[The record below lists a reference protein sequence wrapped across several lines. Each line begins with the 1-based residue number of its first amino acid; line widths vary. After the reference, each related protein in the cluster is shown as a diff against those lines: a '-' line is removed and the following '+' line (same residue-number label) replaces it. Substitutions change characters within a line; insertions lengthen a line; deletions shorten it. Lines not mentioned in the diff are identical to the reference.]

1 MIGKHQI
8 NAIKQLILDLIPTC
22 TVSYTQRSPQEKDK
36 LCRLVSART
45 GEKLG
50 LLIKEDYAELWIE
63 ANDNGRMHT
72 FIISRK
78 GLTFTKTEIRI
89 LNAVLDVCRSNTIDN
104 EIDAVFTQQSI
115 SSQFTMPYFIVSNF
129 MRGANHACLWSS
141 VIGLVLL
148 QKLSYKK
155 YEGSM
160 CSSGFLCLKSIN
172 NTIQER
178 IKTQSTF
185 VFEAFDKPIP
195 LSDIFFDKP
204 LSYRYVDGRNSFY
217 LVDNHETVLGVL
229 RNNSPKNYDIIDR
242 CTFKHIE
249 SLTSLSGF
257 RWLAYSG
264 IHSDI
269 IVHTKKGIV
278 FQWDQGIWRNRE
290 LSLIEKV
297 ILKYGVEVD
306 FAKMLVD
313 TLYTLSELRSG
324 ALILLIRDEKL
335 PEMIGKIDT
344 TKLGTALCKSLK
356 GSSFNSLRTNNSII
370 GLLTSDGMTT
380 FDVKGNLIDCGTI
393 IDLSTVSETA
403 RVAGGGRSQAAC
415 AASTYGLAIKV
426 SEDGPITIYEN
437 GTKTLEWS

>member
-22 TVSYTQRSPQEKDK
+22 TVSYSQREPQEIDK
-36 LCRLVSART
+36 LYRIATART
-45 GEKLG
+45 GEKIG
-50 LLIKEDYAELWIE
+50 LVIQNTYAELWIE
-63 ANDNGRMHT
+63 ANDTVQIHT
-72 FIISRK
+72 IIISRK
-78 GLTFTKTEIRI
+78 GLAFTKTEIRI
-89 LNAVLDVCRSNTIDN
+89 LHAVLDVCRSITIGN

-115 SSQFTMPYFIVSNF
+115 SSQFTMPYFLVSSF
-129 MRGANHACLWSS
+129 MRGTNHACLWSS
-141 VIGLVLL
+141 IIGLVLL

-155 YEGSM
+155 YEGCM

-178 IKTQSTF
+178 IKLQTTF
-185 VFEAFDKPIP
+185 IFEAFDKPIP
-195 LSDIFFDKP
+195 LSDNFFEKP

-249 SLTSLSGF
+249 ALTSLSGF

-264 IHSDI
+264 LHSDI
-269 IVHTKKGIV
+269 IVHTKKRIV
-278 FQWDQGIWRNRE
+278 FQWDQGIWKNRE
-290 LSLIEKV
+290 LSLIESV
-297 ILKYGVEVD
+297 ILAYGVKAD

-313 TLYTLSELRSG
+313 ILFTLSELRSG
-324 ALILLIRDEKL
+324 ALILLIRGEKL
-335 PEMIGKIDT
+335 PETIGKIDT
-344 TKLGTALCKSLK
+344 TTLGTALCKSLQ
-356 GSSFNSLRTNNSII
+356 GSSFHSLRTNNSII

-380 FDVKGNLIDCGTI
+380 FDIKGNLIDCGTI
-393 IDLSTVSETA
+393 IDLSTASETA

-415 AASTYGLAIKV
+415 AASIYGLAIKV
-426 SEDGPITIYEN
+426 SEDGPISIYKN
-437 GTKTLEWS
+437 GQKALEWR